1 MVAVDQATGERR
13 PSSGSFKPDADGV
26 SVYQES
32 VVRAHGLGPADLV
45 RSSLNLVV
53 EVLVGELR
61 TIELDVQP
69 DPWPGD
75 TDDPNHPRN
84 AAHALI
90 VGMEQLA
97 KKARLNKQRALVRLA
112 SIRFAYP
119 EDS

>member
-13 PSSGSFKPDADGV
+13 PTSGAFKPDDDGV
-26 SVYQES
+26 SVYQQS
-32 VVRAHGLGPADLV
+32 VLRAHGLGPADLV

-53 EVLVGELR
+53 EVLAGDLR
-61 TIELDVQP
+61 TIDLDVRP

-75 TDDPNHPRN
+75 TDDPGHPRN

-90 VGMEQLA
+90 VGMERLG

-119 EDS
+119 ED